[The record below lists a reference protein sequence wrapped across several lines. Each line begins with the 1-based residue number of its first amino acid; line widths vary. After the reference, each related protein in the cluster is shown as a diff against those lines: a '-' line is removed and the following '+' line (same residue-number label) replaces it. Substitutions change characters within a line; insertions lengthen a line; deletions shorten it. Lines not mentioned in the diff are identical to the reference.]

1 MRSKLGYIAAETLEM
16 ALHALGGSDVA
27 VVAGCTD
34 WFPALGGKPAPGTIL
49 DVTGIPGFRGINKA
63 DGGWHIGAATR
74 WSDIV
79 AADLPPGFDGLKA
92 AAREVGSVQIQNAAT
107 IAGNL
112 CNASPA
118 ADGVPPLLTLD
129 ARIEIASLSGARN
142 VPLAEFITGVRTT
155 SLQPDELVTGLSVP
169 DLPTR
174 TGASFV
180 KLGARKY
187 LVISIAMV
195 SAVITFDEGERVS
208 LARVAVGACSPVA
221 QRLGKL
227 EKALLGMPA
236 FEVESGNLPIDPF
249 LSPLA
254 PIGDVRG
261 SAEYRM
267 EVAADLCRRAIASA
281 AATAHG

>member
-1 MRSKLGYIAAETLEM
+1 LGYIAAETLEM
-16 ALHALGGSDVA
+16 ALHALSGGDVG
-27 VVAGCTD
+27 VIAGGTD
-34 WFPALGGKPAPGTIL
+34 WFPALGDKPAPGTIL
-49 DVTGIPGFRGINKA
+49 DVTGIPGFRGINRT
-63 DGGWHIGAATR
+63 DSGWHIGAATR

-129 ARIEIASLSGARN
+129 ARIEVASLSGSRN

-155 SLQPDELVTGLSVP
+155 SLRPGELVTGLSIP

-195 SAVITFDEGERVS
+195 SAIINLDDKDIVS

-227 EKALLGMPA
+227 EEALLGLPA
-236 FEVESGNLPIDPF
+236 CELDSRTLPIKPF

-267 EVAADLCRRAIASA
+267 EVTADLCRRAIASA
-281 AATAHG
+281 AARAHG